1 MSPTKS
7 SQSTS
12 ESESESSMI
21 GEHTS
26 SQSRKRVKRLP
37 SKGVE
42 TSSDE
47 KDSVDES
54 YSSDDEEGEFLFFDV
69 SLINA
74 LLTFDF

>member
-1 MSPTKS
+1 M
-7 SQSTS
+7 
-12 ESESESSMI
+12 
-21 GEHTS
+21 
-26 SQSRKRVKRLP
+26 KRLP